1 MHELDCMAYKMC
13 TVFLLPFKYA
23 TLLCSSREVQT
34 TLQCVHAG
42 FQLFLAASMSS
53 SRPWDHGTTRYKR
66 LDDRF
71 VETKKKY
78 EATLA
83 EKETLK
89 EELQQEKT
97 LNQLKRKELFVVKK
111 EAMDLRNRCEQ
122 QRKELLEKDSAEDAT
137 AEISPH

>member
-53 SRPWDHGTTRYKR
+53 SRPWDHGAARYKR

-71 VETKKKY
+71 VETKKKDNTGRKGNS
-78 EATLA
+78 ERRTPAGKNFEPA
-83 EKETLK
+83 EKKRALCG
-89 EELQQEKT
+89 EE
-97 LNQLKRKELFVVKK
+97 RGHG
-111 EAMDLRNRCEQ
+111 
-122 QRKELLEKDSAEDAT
+122 
-137 AEISPH
+137 SPQ